1 MIETPTAVAVCF
13 DAPTVQLLDTR
24 ALALHPGLNQLGP
37 DTAKDGFDI
46 DAAVAALREP
56 SRATT
61 TIGDAL
67 LDQRAVAGL
76 GNVYR
81 SELCFLERIDP
92 FTPVADVDDAVLNRL
107 LERGAAL
114 VQANSRGGARV
125 TTPAGT
131 DGRLYVYNRTGR
143 PCRRCGTL
151 IQSRA
156 APSPKYGSPRRVYWC
171 PGCQR

>member
-1 MIETPTAVAVCF
+1 MGVPY
-13 DAPTVQLLDTR
+13 
-24 ALALHPGLNQLGP
+24 GP
-37 DTAKDGFDI
+37 RTF
-46 DAAVAALREP
+46 AALREP
-56 SRATT
+56 SRATE
-61 TIGDAL
+61 TIGDVL

-92 FTPVADVDDAVLNRL
+92 FTPVAAVEDAVMKRL

-114 VQANSRGGARV
+114 IQANSRGGARV
-125 TTPAGT
+125 TTAAGT
-131 DGRLYVYNRTGR
+131 SGRLYVYNRTGR

-156 APSPKYGSPRRVYWC
+156 AFSPKYGNPRRVYWC
-171 PGCQR
+171 PSCQR